1 MEANAMA
8 YRYKMIQIPPKIVIK
23 PSEEQGGPAAA
34 YLEKVVSEQ
43 ARQGWEFYRV
53 DAIGVRVEPGCLAS
67 LFGQGTKE
75 DVYYVITFRQ
85 EV

>member
-1 MEANAMA
+1 MA
-8 YRYKMIQIPPKIVIK
+8 YKYKMIQVPPEIVIR
-23 PSEEQGGPAAA
+23 PSQEQGGPAAA

-53 DAIGVRVEPGCLAS
+53 DAIGVRVEPGCLAA
-67 LFGQGTKE
+67 LFGRKTE
-75 DVYYVITFRQ
+75 EYVYYVITFRQ